1 MSAPKS
7 IIWLA
12 SYPKSGNTWTRV
24 FLANY
29 LMNADKPVPINQVH
43 RFGLGDSIPRLYHLV
58 AGRQID
64 PRDYNL
70 TLKLRQKV
78 LASVVANKADVNFV
92 KTHNL
97 RSEAFGVTLI
107 PDEYSRSAIYIIRNP
122 LDMLVSFSRH
132 YGTSHEEAAAA
143 IARSDHANAAD
154 DTTVT
159 QFLGTWSEHVESW
172 TEKVPYPVCVLRY
185 EDMLADPETSFGKV
199 LDLVGIPNDPE
210 RLKKAIRFSS
220 FDELSK
226 QEQEGGFVESS
237 PKNERF
243 FSKGQSGQW
252 ETDLAPE
259 IVETVKKD
267 HRKVMKKYG
276 YLDE

>member
-12 SYPKSGNTWTRV
+12 SYPKSGNTWTRI

-64 PRDYNL
+64 PTDYQL
-70 TLKLRQKV
+70 TLKLRDKV

-107 PDEYSRSAIYIIRNP
+107 PDRYSRAAIYIIRNP
-122 LDMLVSFSRH
+122 MDMLLSFSKH
-132 YGTSHEEAAAA
+132 YGVSHEDAAAA
-143 IARSDHANAAD
+143 IAQPDHANSAD
-154 DTTVT
+154 GTTVT

-172 TEKVPYPVCVLRY
+172 TTKSPYPVCVLRY

-199 LDLVGIPNDPE
+199 LDLVGIPNEPE

-226 QEQEGGFVESS
+226 QEKAGGFVESS

-259 IVETVKKD
+259 IVEKVKKD

-276 YLDE
+276 YLDD